1 MCFNLREDFI
11 SKLDLDILYVKE
23 FINEVKENIYFFL
36 NVFYVDEFVEDVF
49 LFEIMMIL
57 FVIKISFKEL
67 YEDNDDILFD

>member
-23 FINEVKENIYFFL
+23 FINEVKEKIYFFL